1 MNAVKFNRTTIIFSI
16 IFTASILASCK
27 MRVVSQKPNIV
38 LIYAD
43 DLGYGDISCYNEN
56 SKIPTPNID
65 KMANEGMLFTDA
77 HSADA
82 LCSPSRYALLTGRYC
97 WRTRVKHGALP
108 AWAAPLINKSRLT
121 LPEMLREKGYQTAA
135 IGKWHLGWNYTTKDT
150 LTAMQANG
158 YNVDYTQAIKGGPT
172 EHGFDYY
179 FGVDVP
185 NYPPYTFIE
194 NDRVVAIPTVM
205 KPDSIFGSKDG
216 MMAEGWSLEK
226 ILPKLAEKAV
236 DFIKD
241 KSSDKKPFFLY
252 FPLTAPH
259 TPIAPTDQFKE
270 KSEAGRYGDFVNEVA
285 WVVGEVLNAL
295 ENNNVAKNT
304 IVIFSSDN
312 GSVGVDGTN
321 DCGDWGSIKKYG
333 HLTNGNL
340 RGYKAELWEG
350 GHRVPFIV
358 RWPGKVNEGET
369 SNELI
374 CQVDML
380 KTIAEITGYELPEN
394 AGEDSYNILPAFMQK
409 NDHTIREAL
418 VHHAGNGSLAI
429 RKGNWK
435 LILTNRSGG
444 WVSEYL
450 NPNGFGITTPW
461 QLYNIEND
469 IEEKNNVY
477 EEHPEIVKDL
487 KSLLTKYVTEGR
499 STPGLVQ
506 KSHSI
511 DFELRQIEFTNN

>member
-1 MNAVKFNRTTIIFSI
+1 MNLRI
-16 IFTASILASCK
+16 ILAAIT
-27 MRVVSQKPNIV
+27 VVSIFVLGSGCAEKKHQHERPNIV

-43 DLGYGDISCYNEN
+43 DLGYGDLGCYNEN

-65 KMANEGMLFTDA
+65 KMASQGMLFTDA

-82 LCSPSRYALLTGRYC
+82 LCTPSRYALLTGRYC
-97 WRTRVKHGALP
+97 WRTRVKTGALP
-108 AWAAPLINKSRLT
+108 AWDTPLINKNRLT
-121 LPEMLREKGYQTAA
+121 LPEMLKEKGYQTAA
-135 IGKWHLGWNYTTKDT
+135 IGKWHLGWDYSTKDS
-150 LTAMQANG
+150 LTAKEANG
-158 YNVDYTQAIKGGPT
+158 YNVDYSRNITGGPR

-194 NDRVVAIPTVM
+194 NDRVLAIPTVM
-205 KPDSIFGSKDG
+205 KPDSIFGHKG
-216 MMAEGWSLEK
+216 MMVEGWSLEQ

-236 DFIKD
+236 NFIKN

-259 TPIAPTDQFKE
+259 TPIAPTEQFKG
-270 KSEAGRYGDFVNEVA
+270 KSKAGRYGDFVNEVD

-295 ENNNVAKNT
+295 KNNNVAKNT
-304 IVIFSSDN
+304 IVIFTSDN

-321 DCGDWGSIKKYG
+321 YRGERGSIKKYG

-350 GHRVPFIV
+350 GHRVPFIL
-358 RWPGKVNEGET
+358 RWPGKVKNGET
-369 SNELI
+369 SSELI
-374 CQVDML
+374 CQIDMM

-394 AGEDSYNILPAFMQK
+394 ACEDSYNILPALMQE
-409 NDHTIREAL
+409 NDKAIREAL
-418 VHHAGNGSLAI
+418 VHHAGNGSFAI
-429 RKGNWK
+429 RKGEWK
-435 LILTNRSGG
+435 LILTNKSGG

-450 NPNGFGITTPW
+450 NKEGFGITTPW
-461 QLYNIEND
+461 QLYNIRND
-469 IEEKNNVY
+469 IEEKNNLY

-487 KSLLTKYVTEGR
+487 KSLLSKYINEGR
-499 STPGLVQ
+499 STPGTTQ
-506 KSHSI
+506 QNDSI
-511 DFELRQIEFTNN
+511 DFEWVQIGLINN